1 MSECD
6 EEQNESNL
14 LERDPSKDNN
24 NTELTAEVVMLR
36 DYLARDD
43 KIYEEISKNTINHN
57 TRMWVEKHRMAER
70 AEVDTDNISNKSINW
85 KESEENKEKR
95 QETNEEKI
103 NDDLSLTWRKS
114 RILFRMKDYIK
125 KSSVKNIMKLLKF
138 RIRQDFKNR
147 WENILQQ
154 NQDQMVKWL
163 FEYRK
168 NCSRKKP
175 IQKIS
180 KWKKRNIF
188 VTKMLM
194 KKLDE

>member
-14 LERDPSKDNN
+14 LERDPCKDNN

-57 TRMWVEKHRMAER
+57 THMWVEKHRITER
-70 AEVDTDNISNKSINW
+70 AEADTDNISNKSINW